1 MTWTSGVCDWI
12 FHLFQKIWEK
22 QVNREDLFSLFH
34 LTLSSL
40 IILKKQQN
48 NTNNGFIYLFIWP
61 RHAINRIL
69 VPQLGT
75 EPRPWQ
81 WRCWVLT
88 NWIARKF
95 SMAFYNTKEECHN
108 RQTNAMHKFYTNCK
122 SLSFK
127 LNIYS
132 SIITNKALNI
142 YSNENTK
149 TMCFLFNW
157 GRVLL
162 GKQCLKTWAMQIFFF
177 KCRRES
183 K

>member
-12 FHLFQKIWEK
+12 FHLFQKTWKK

-40 IILKKQQN
+40 IILKKKQC
-48 NTNNGFIYLFIWP
+48 NTSNGFGYSFIWP
-61 RHAINRIL
+61 RHAVNRIL

-81 WRCWVLT
+81 WRRWVLT

-95 SMAFYNTKEECHN
+95 SMAFYNTKEERHN
-108 RQTNAMHKFYTNCK
+108 KQMNVVRKFYTNCK

-127 LNIYS
+127 LNTYS
-132 SIITNKALNI
+132 SITTNKALNI

-149 TMCFLFNW
+149 TVCFLFNW

-162 GKQCLKTWAMQIFFF
+162 GIQRLKTWAVQFFF
-177 KCRRES
+177 
-183 K
+183 